1 MRSIFKTAGLA
12 LLLALGTTNMAGAE
26 PSTGAGAQAA
36 QPAAVAPARK
46 KVLGH
51 LKDHQ
56 KFPATRAELLAAC
69 KDLMDFTDGEKR
81 WVADHLPEGTYQ
93 SADEVMKA
101 LWKK

>member
-1 MRSIFKTAGLA
+1 MRSIYKTAGLA
-12 LLLALGTTNMAGAE
+12 LLLALGTTNIAAAE
-26 PSTGAGAQAA
+26 PSPGAAAQA

-51 LKDHQ
+51 LKAHQ
-56 KFPATRAELLAAC
+56 QFPATRAELLAAC
-69 KDLMDFTDGEKR
+69 KDLMDFTDAEKR